1 MSKSLGNFVTIH
13 ELLRTDAFGNS
24 TWPGDTLRLAMLRTH
39 YRDPIDW
46 TVKELE
52 RAQQELREWYTAIKD
67 QPLSNQAIDDGVV
80 EALSDDLNTHA
91 AIARLQELRGRQELT
106 ALRASLEFLG
116 FSCNPANLA
125 RKVFMSATSGNK
137 ISGRAVITERADGAH
152 FRVII
157 TERVDGAHFDDPSTQ
172 KRVEEL
178 IALRQSARAAKNFVE
193 ADRIRDQLAELGVV
207 LKDSKDGTTWEFKR

>member
-91 AIARLQELRGRQELT
+91 AIARLQELRGRQKLT

-125 RKVFMSATSGNK
+125 RKVFMSATSGIK
-137 ISGRAVITERADGAH
+137 ISGRAV
-152 FRVII
+152 I

-178 IALRQSARAAKNFVE
+178 IALRQAARAAKNFAE
-193 ADRIRDQLAELGVV
+193 ADKIRGELAELGVV
-207 LKDSKDGTTWEFKR
+207 LKDNKDGTTTWEFKR